1 MGLFDRTTDAFEREV
16 NRLLDDV
23 EDPQESLDYTYER
36 LRDELGNVDEAMVDL
51 VTQRK
56 RLERERD
63 RLEERVDE
71 HNDRARRAVEDGDD
85 GRAREHLEAKRS
97 DMERLDDV
105 ETRIADLRDAESEV
119 KARRNEL
126 RERIERFR
134 TERAELTARQRAAN
148 AESAVADALGRDDED
163 GYADRRVADATDD
176 VEESEARAAAL
187 DELQSE
193 GFFDDGGTTPEED
206 LDAARVDA
214 EVESELEMLR
224 GRYREESPAD
234 EEATAGDELPTDEGD
249 DAAPDT
255 DGADDVDASTG
266 DTADDADAS
275 VGDDTD
281 DTDDGAR

>member
-36 LRDELGNVDEAMVDL
+36 LRDELGNIDEAMVDL

-63 RLEERVDE
+63 RLEARVDE
-71 HNDRARRAVEDGDD
+71 HNDRARRAVEEGDD

-97 DMERLDDV
+97 DIERLDDV

-119 KARRNEL
+119 KTRRNEL

-148 AESAVADALGRDDED
+148 AESAVADALGRDDEE

-187 DELQSE
+187 EELQSE
-193 GFFDDGGTTPEED
+193 GFFDDGGSTPEED

-224 GRYREESPAD
+224 GRYREETPAD
-234 EEATAGDELPTDEGD
+234 EETTDDDALADDGDPITSDADDSDDVDATAGD
-249 DAAPDT
+249 DAA
-255 DGADDVDASTG
+255 
-266 DTADDADAS
+266 
-275 VGDDTD
+275 DDTD
-281 DTDDGAR
+281 DTDDDAR

>member
-63 RLEERVDE
+63 RLEARVDE
-71 HNDRARRAVEDGDD
+71 HNDRARRAVEEGDD

-119 KARRNEL
+119 KTRRNEL

-148 AESAVADALGRDDED
+148 AESAVADALGRDDEA

-187 DELQSE
+187 EELQSE
-193 GFFDDGGTTPEED
+193 GFFDDDGPTPEED

-234 EEATAGDELPTDEGD
+234 EEATDDDVLADDGDAARSDADDSDDVDATTGD
-249 DAAPDT
+249 DAA
-255 DGADDVDASTG
+255 
-266 DTADDADAS
+266 
-275 VGDDTD
+275 DDTD
-281 DTDDGAR
+281 DTDDDVR